1 LSPKGKRV
9 SVWAGIV
16 TLKGEGMIKLKNVS
30 KFYYSNGMITSGFS
44 KVSIELNQGEFVV
57 ITGESGSGKT
67 TLLNV
72 ISGLD
77 GYEEGE
83 MYIDGKE
90 TSHYSAA
97 EFEEYRKI
105 YIGNIF
111 QSFNLINSYTVYQN
125 IELPL
130 LVNGSRKKDI
140 KDKVLSIIEKVGL
153 QDQTNTKCSK
163 LSGGQ
168 KQRVAI
174 ARALAKETPIIVA
187 DEPTGNLDSTSA
199 KGVVDLLKEI
209 SVDKLVLVVTHNA
222 DQFAGHATRIVKM
235 SDGKIVEDR
244 PVKPFQKIEMDHN
257 LKSKKITPS
266 SSLRLGIRNAF
277 NIVSKFL
284 LLLLV
289 FVFVS
294 LSTTS
299 AYTGFKN
306 QDEEQNRY
314 GYNQFFQNFSDDRIV
329 VKKTDNSAMTETDFK
344 NLEALEN
351 VKYIQKNDVITD
363 SNLGIENQ
371 NAYING
377 YPKSAAS
384 FSGTVDF
391 GRLPKEKNEVLVVG
405 NTDDMFQGNNPKSL
419 LGLEYKMYSN
429 NGEKT
434 IIVKIVGVKNKE
446 YTNGF
451 IVSEIYLTDD
461 LMREI
466 TETTYRNYSQL
477 NVTISDR
484 TVDGNYEYRIMP
496 NAKVPKG
503 EAYVPEDVNSF
514 YKNGNSLRRIITI
527 EAKNIYFTSN
537 LDTTITARF
546 NKNNILRLTG
556 FEKYEEHST
565 EIFINPEDYS
575 AIFEQGSFQSSIYV
589 TDLKQVDSTAKEIQA
604 LGFQTLVLK
613 HYLQDY
619 GGQEITQI
627 VQIPLLIIFVVG
639 VFFVAYFVTRLILK
653 SRGVYF
659 TILRILG
666 LDKEN
671 TKRILDIELFTVVTI
686 AYGLVLGLFAL
697 VNRSVIDI
705 EYVKSLIQ
713 YLTTSDY
720 VILYAVLLFMAFLL
734 SRRFARRLFKK
745 SAMVTFREEA

>member
-1 LSPKGKRV
+1 
-9 SVWAGIV
+9 
-16 TLKGEGMIKLKNVS
+16 MIKLKNVS

-44 KVSIELNQGEFVV
+44 KVSLELNQGEFVV

-140 KDKVLSIIEKVGL
+140 KAKVLSIIEKVGL
-153 QDQTNTKCSK
+153 EEQTNTKCSK

-187 DEPTGNLDSTSA
+187 DEPTGNLDSASA
-199 KGVVDLLKEI
+199 KGVVDLLKAI
-209 SVDKLVLVVTHNA
+209 SADKLVIVVTHNA

-244 PVKPFQKIEMDHN
+244 LLKPFQEVEMDHS
-257 LKSKKITPS
+257 LKSKKITGS

-289 FVFVS
+289 FIFVS
-294 LSTTS
+294 VSTTS
-299 AYTGFKN
+299 AYTGFKS
-306 QDEEQNRY
+306 QDDEMNRF

-329 VKKTDNSAMTETDFK
+329 VKKVDNSAMTEDDFTK
-344 NLEALEN
+344 LRALKY
-351 VKYIQKNDVITD
+351 VKYVQKNDVLTD
-363 SNLGIENQ
+363 NSLYIESQ
-371 NAYING
+371 NAYIDG
-377 YPKSAAS
+377 YPKSVATYDGS
-384 FSGTVDF
+384 VDL
-391 GRLPKEKNEVLVVG
+391 GRLPTEKNEILVVG
-405 NTDDMFQGNNPKSL
+405 NTEYMFQGNDLSSL
-419 LGLEYKMYSN
+419 LNQEYRLYMNGGDKTFTVTIVGIQNRENN
-429 NGEKT
+429 NGFT
-434 IIVKIVGVKNKE
+434 AG
-446 YTNGF
+446 
-451 IVSEIYLTDD
+451 EIYMADD
-461 LMREI
+461 LMKEI
-466 TETTYRNYSQL
+466 TTAIYRNYSKL
-477 NVTISDR
+477 KVIINDR
-484 TVDGNYEYRIMP
+484 TVDGNYEYRVMP
-496 NAKVPKG
+496 NNKVPQG
-503 EAYVPEDVNSF
+503 EVFVPEEINNF
-514 YKNGNSLRRIITI
+514 YKTGNSLRKVITI
-527 EAKNIYFTSN
+527 EAKNIYFTSSFSP
-537 LDTTITARF
+537 TITARF
-546 NKNNILRLTG
+546 NKNNMLRLTG
-556 FEKYEEHST
+556 LEKFEEHST
-565 EIFINPEDYS
+565 EILINPEDYF
-575 AIFEQGSFQSSIYV
+575 AIFEQGSFQSSVYV
-589 TDLKQVDSTAKEIQA
+589 SDLKKVDATANEIED
-604 LGFQTLVLK
+604 LGYRTLVLK
-613 HYLQDY
+613 NYLQDY
-619 GGQEITQI
+619 GGEEITKI
-627 VQIPLLIIFVVG
+627 VQIPLLI
-639 VFFVAYFVTRLILK
+639 FFVIGIFFIAYFVTRLILK
-653 SRGVYF
+653 SRGIYF

-686 AYGLVLGLFAL
+686 AYALVLGCFAL
-697 VNRSVIDI
+697 VSQSIIDI
-705 EYVKSLIQ
+705 QYVKSLIQ
-713 YLTTSDY
+713 YLTVSDY